1 MRIIKI
7 ILTILLLLFLFSMPY
22 GFYNLVRF
30 ASLIVF
36 ALIAYD
42 YYTKNQKA
50 LAITFGALALLFQPF
65 FTIAQGRGLWATGD
79 VVVATLLIILLVKER
94 QKLHNH

>member
-7 ILTILLLLFLFSMPY
+7 ILAILLLLCLFNMPY

-30 ASLIVF
+30 ASLIGF

-42 YYTKNQKA
+42 YYTKKQES
-50 LAITFGALALLFQPF
+50 LAITFGALTLLFQPF
-65 FTIAQGRGLWATGD
+65 FKIALGRGLWATVD
-79 VVVATLLIILLVKER
+79 IAVAILLIILLVKER
-94 QKLHNH
+94 QKTT